1 MTLDGTVR
9 EVAASADQQSRT
21 FAVRVSMP
29 NDPRILLGM
38 TATIKASTDEAS
50 PSVSIPL
57 TALAKKDDKPIVWTV
72 DRDAQTV
79 HARDVQLAD
88 FTDEGVRVTSGLAP
102 GDIVVTAGTQFM
114 VENLKVKLPDL
125 QGRQSASVET
135 DKSQIVQ

>member
-1 MTLDGTVR
+1 
-9 EVAASADQQSRT
+9 
-21 FAVRVSMP
+21 
-29 NDPRILLGM
+29 M